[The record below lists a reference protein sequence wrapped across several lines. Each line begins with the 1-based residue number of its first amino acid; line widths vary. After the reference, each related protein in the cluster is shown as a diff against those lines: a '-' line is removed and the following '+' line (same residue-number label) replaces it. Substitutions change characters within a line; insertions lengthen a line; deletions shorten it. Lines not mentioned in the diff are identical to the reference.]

1 MIARENLLYTYIDYY
16 LERFKEKPYI
26 EDLKE
31 IAEIISWNFFQMDG
45 IKFVIPNSCKN
56 ELEIDH
62 TLFGE
67 QRIKNDINS
76 QVDVVKYSSNDW
88 KRLSEFAVNKHL
100 VSPIDVSALAV
111 ACKIPAKIPNAF
123 QSKRLLDLL
132 ERAIDEGFKI

>member
-1 MIARENLLYTYIDYY
+1 MMAMGLLPVHSLGDTNFSFPFLWLSDYNLVL
-16 LERFKEKPYI
+16 L
-26 EDLKE
+26 
-31 IAEIISWNFFQMDG
+31 
-45 IKFVIPNSCKN
+45 
-56 ELEIDH
+56 
-62 TLFGE
+62 
-67 QRIKNDINS
+67 
-76 QVDVVKYSSNDW
+76 YSSNDW